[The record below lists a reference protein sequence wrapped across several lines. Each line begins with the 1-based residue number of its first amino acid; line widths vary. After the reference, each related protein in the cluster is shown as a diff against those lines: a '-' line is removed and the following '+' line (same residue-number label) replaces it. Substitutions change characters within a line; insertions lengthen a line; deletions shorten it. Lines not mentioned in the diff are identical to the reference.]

1 MVDKSLVPTFIP
13 DENMNAM
20 ELQKAGWVEKGPV
33 LTRVWEFVFLP
44 LGLFSRLMIR
54 IMVRIIIH
62 VYTVHTLRH

>member
-54 IMVRIIIH
+54 IMVRIIIRTPAPYAH
-62 VYTVHTLRH
+62 